1 MSELD
6 RIAQMKTS
14 GEQLRSQ
21 VARLEGE
28 HDQRTAREGEI
39 AQQLAALGVTDE
51 ELANPEKLEADLANE
66 TARLANELE
75 AIEADA
81 RTV

>member
-28 HDQRTAREGEI
+28 HDQRKARENEI
-39 AQQLAALGVTDE
+39 AQQLTALGVTDE
-51 ELANPEKLEADLANE
+51 ELSDPEKLEADLDRE
-66 TARLANELE
+66 TARLATELE